1 MLKLAQYYFK
11 GRNKVNALD
20 LMIFLEEMNE
30 KELTNDFIII
40 QNDKYYLVSGVSKQ
54 EIPEVC
60 NLENI
65 ISKVRLTT
73 KENDE

>member
-11 GRNKVNALD
+11 GKSKVNALD

-30 KELTNDFIII
+30 KELTNDFIVIED
-40 QNDKYYLVSGVSKQ
+40 DKYYLMSGVSKQ

>member
-11 GRNKVNALD
+11 GKEKVNALD
-20 LMIFLEEMNE
+20 LMIFLEEMKE
-30 KELTNDFIII
+30 KELTNDFIIF
-40 QNDKYYLVSGVSKQ
+40 QDEKYYLVSGVSKQ
-54 EIPEVC
+54 EIPEKC

>member
-11 GRNKVNALD
+11 GKSKVNALD

-30 KELTNDFIII
+30 KELTNDFIVIED
-40 QNDKYYLVSGVSKQ
+40 DKYYLMSGTSKQ